1 MPREPRAVLF
11 DLDDTL
17 YPLQEFLMSGF
28 RAVAAQV
35 HATWGHGH
43 ATVLG
48 VLTAAYATDRGH
60 ELNVLAEELALP
72 DGALATLVAVIQ
84 SHRPAIRLSAQARPV
99 LAALR
104 QGSWRLGLVTNGRP
118 DIQARKIAALGVTPL
133 VDAVVIAAEHGS
145 GRGKPEAAPFLAAC
159 DALGVTPAQVVFVG
173 DDVTCDIAGAHAV
186 GMATIWLPASVSAR
200 PDAAVAPADLILP
213 SLAGVPAAVGPL
225 LASRW
230 SSHVA

>member
-1 MPREPRAVLF
+1 MPLEPRAVLF

-17 YPLQEFLMSGF
+17 YPLQQFLMSGF
-28 RAVAAQV
+28 RAVAAHVQ
-35 HATWGHGH
+35 ATWGHGH

-48 VLTAAYATDRGH
+48 VLTAAYDTDRGH
-60 ELNVLAEELALP
+60 ELNVLADELALP
-72 DGALATLVAVIQ
+72 DGAVATLVAVIQ
-84 SHRPAIRLSAQARPV
+84 SHTPAIRLSAQTRAV

-104 QGSWRLGLVTNGRP
+104 QESWRLGLVTNGRP

-145 GRGKPEAAPFLAAC
+145 GRGKPEAAPFFAAC
-159 DALGVTPAQVVFVG
+159 DALGVSPAQTAFVG

-186 GMATIWLPASVSAR
+186 GMATIWLSASASAR
-200 PDAAVAPADLILP
+200 PDTAAARADLILP